1 MFAPRYNPLVLKSL
15 QTAAWIACIVY
26 ATIPSFWLVIHPRAE
41 RWRSRAR
48 SPYRWLLPM
57 WMGMWVI
64 CGVAS
69 SPWRHLR
76 LHRTSWSLIPA
87 AIVFA
92 IGLWIYRRSGAG
104 FSARQLGG
112 LPEVLDRQDEQRLVT
127 SGIRSRVR
135 HPIYLGHLC
144 EMLAWSLGT
153 GLAVC
158 YALMAFAVLTGALMI
173 RLEDAELEQRFG
185 AEYRQYRRR
194 VPAILPTFSKPS
206 IIPSS

>member
-1 MFAPRYNPLVLKSL
+1 VCTARYNPFVRNLLETSG
-15 QTAAWIACIVY
+15 WIVCMVY

-41 RWRSRAR
+41 HWRSRAR
-48 SPYRWLLPM
+48 SPYRLLLPM
-57 WMGMWVI
+57 WMGMWVV
-64 CGVAS
+64 CGLAS

-76 LHRTSWSLIPA
+76 LHPTWWSSIPA

-112 LPEVLDRQDEQRLVT
+112 LPEILDGHQEQRLVT

-158 YALMAFAVLTGALMI
+158 YALTALAVLTGALMI
-173 RLEDAELEQRFG
+173 RLEDAELGQRFG
-185 AEYRQYRRR
+185 REYREYRRR
-194 VPAILPTFSKPS
+194 VPAILPFLGRAS
-206 IIPSS
+206 IIRSS

>member
-1 MFAPRYNPLVLKSL
+1 LVLKSL
-15 QTAAWIACIVY
+15 PTAAWIVCVVY
-26 ATIPSFWLVIHPRAE
+26 ATIPSFWLVIHRRAE
-41 RWRSRAR
+41 HWRSRRR
-48 SPYRWLLPM
+48 SPYRLLIPM
-57 WMGMWVI
+57 WTGMWVI

-69 SPWRHLR
+69 WPWRHLQ
-76 LHRTSWSLIPA
+76 LHRTSWSSIPA

-112 LPEVLDRQDEQRLVT
+112 LPEVLNRQDQQRLVT

-144 EMLAWSLGT
+144 EMLGWSLAT

-158 YALMAFAVLTGALMI
+158 YVLTAFAVLTGAFMI
-173 RLEDAELEQRFG
+173 RREDAELDQRFG

-194 VPAILPTFSKPS
+194 VPAILPNFGKTS

>member
-1 MFAPRYNPLVLKSL
+1 LVLKSL
-15 QTAAWIACIVY
+15 PTAAWIACVVY
-26 ATIPSFWLVIHPRAE
+26 ATVPSFWLVIHRRVE
-41 RWRSRAR
+41 HWRSRRR
-48 SPYRWLLPM
+48 SPYRLLIPM
-57 WMGMWVI
+57 WTGMWVI

-69 SPWRHLR
+69 WPWRHLQ
-76 LHRTSWSLIPA
+76 LHRTSWSPIPA

-112 LPEVLDRQDEQRLVT
+112 LPEVLNRQDQQRLVT

-144 EMLAWSLGT
+144 EMLGWSLAT

-158 YALMAFAVLTGALMI
+158 YVLTAFAVLTGAFMI
-173 RLEDAELEQRFG
+173 RREDAELDQRFG

-194 VPAILPTFSKPS
+194 VPAILPNFGKTS

>member
-1 MFAPRYNPLVLKSL
+1 VGAPGYNPFVLNL
-15 QTAAWIACIVY
+15 RETAGWIACIVY
-26 ATIPSFWLVIHPRAE
+26 ATIPSFWLVIHARAQH
-41 RWRSRAR
+41 WRTRAR

-57 WMGMWVI
+57 WTGMWVI

-69 SPWRHLR
+69 WPWRHLR
-76 LHRTSWSLIPA
+76 LHPASWSSIPA
-87 AIVFA
+87 AMVFA
-92 IGLWIYRRSGAG
+92 IGLWIYWRSGAG

-112 LPEVLDRQDEQRLVT
+112 LPEVLDRHQEQRLVT

-173 RLEDAELEQRFG
+173 RREDAELGQRFG
-185 AEYRQYRRR
+185 TEYRDYRRR
-194 VPAILPTFSKPS
+194 VPAILPIFSKAS
-206 IIPSS
+206 IIRSS